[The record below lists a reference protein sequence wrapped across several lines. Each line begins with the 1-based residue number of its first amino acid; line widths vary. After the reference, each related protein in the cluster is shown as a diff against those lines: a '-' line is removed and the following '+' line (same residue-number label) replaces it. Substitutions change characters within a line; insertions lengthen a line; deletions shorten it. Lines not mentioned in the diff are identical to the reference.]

1 MIAIA
6 SRNDK
11 VAMLLIQRGTT
22 EQLNVPDSSNR
33 TSLMYAIYFGQ
44 FKVADA
50 LVERGMKSIVSLVF
64 AVDYS

>member
-1 MIAIA
+1 MTAIA

-11 VAMLLIQRGTT
+11 VAMLLIQYGTT
-22 EQLNVPDSSNR
+22 EQLNFSDSSAR

-50 LVERGMKSIVSLVF
+50 LVEKGTNLF
-64 AVDYS
+64 